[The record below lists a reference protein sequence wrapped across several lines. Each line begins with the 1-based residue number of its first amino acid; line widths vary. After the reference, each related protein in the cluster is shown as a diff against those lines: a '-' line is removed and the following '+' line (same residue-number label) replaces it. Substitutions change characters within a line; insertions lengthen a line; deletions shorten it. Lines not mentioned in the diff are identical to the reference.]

1 MIFSEKPGISFL
13 YMDTH
18 SQQSRRN
25 DDFLSFHSISFSLR
39 LHKFYLATFRRDFT
53 VGVGETWKIPSETY
67 KTIHIRPLDM
77 SVRLD
82 IFTDK
87 VTYLSL
93 SEQSKYLYIL
103 EDGTLNSEN
112 SLFLHHR
119 NTFLIEYIC
128 LLFLSY
134 LKAT

>member
-1 MIFSEKPGISFL
+1 MIFSEKPVISFL

-39 LHKFYLATFRRDFT
+39 LHKFYLATFHRDFT
-53 VGVGETWKIPSETY
+53 VGVGETKKIRLKHIIPS
-67 KTIHIRPLDM
+67 IFQPLDM

-87 VTYLSL
+87 VTYLSS
-93 SEQSKYLYIL
+93 SEQYKYLYIL
-103 EDGTLNSEN
+103 EDGTLNSVN
-112 SLFLHHR
+112 SLFLDHR
-119 NTFLIEYIC
+119 NMYLIEYIC

>member
-53 VGVGETWKIPSETY
+53 VGVGETKKIPFETY
-67 KTIHIRPLDM
+67 NSIYISTAGY
-77 SVRLD
+77 VRT
-82 IFTDK
+82 TDK
-87 VTYLSL
+87 VTYLSS
-93 SEQSKYLYIL
+93 SEQYKYLYIL
-103 EDGTLNSEN
+103 EDGTLNSVN
-112 SLFLHHR
+112 SLFLDHR
-119 NTFLIEYIC
+119 NMYLIEYIC

>member
-53 VGVGETWKIPSETY
+53 VGVGEPQKFYLKHMIPS
-67 KTIHIRPLDM
+67 IFQALGM
-77 SVRLD
+77 SARLD
-82 IFTDK
+82 IYLQG
-87 VTYLSL
+87 YLSV
-93 SEQSKYLYIL
+93 IIR
-103 EDGTLNSEN
+103 T
-112 SLFLHHR
+112 
-119 NTFLIEYIC
+119 I
-128 LLFLSY
+128 
-134 LKAT
+134 

>member
-39 LHKFYLATFRRDFT
+39 LHKFYLATFHRDFT
-53 VGVGETWKIPSETY
+53 VGVGETKKIRL
-67 KTIHIRPLDM
+67 KHIIPFIFQPLDM
-77 SVRLD
+77 SVRL
-82 IFTDK
+82 TDK
-87 VTYLSL
+87 VTYLSS
-93 SEQSKYLYIL
+93 SEQYKYLYIL
-103 EDGTLNSEN
+103 EDDTLNSVN
-112 SLFLHHR
+112 SLFLDHR
-119 NTFLIEYIC
+119 NMYLIEYIC

>member
-1 MIFSEKPGISFL
+1 MIFSEKPVISFL

-39 LHKFYLATFRRDFT
+39 LHKFYLATFRTDFT
-53 VGVGETWKIPSETY
+53 VGVGETKKFRLKHIIPF
-67 KTIHIRPLDM
+67 IFQPLDM
-77 SVRLD
+77 SVRL
-82 IFTDK
+82 TDK
-87 VTYLSL
+87 VTYLSS
-93 SEQSKYLYIL
+93 SEQYKYLYIL
-103 EDGTLNSEN
+103 EDGTLNSVN
-112 SLFLHHR
+112 SLFLDHR
-119 NTFLIEYIC
+119 NMYLIEYIC

>member
-53 VGVGETWKIPSETY
+53 VGVGEPQKFYLKHIIPS
-67 KTIHIRPLDM
+67 IFQALGM

-82 IFTDK
+82 IFTHK
-87 VTYLSL
+87 VTYLSS
-93 SEQSKYLYIL
+93 SEQYK
-103 EDGTLNSEN
+103 
-112 SLFLHHR
+112 
-119 NTFLIEYIC
+119 
-128 LLFLSY
+128 
-134 LKAT
+134 

>member
-1 MIFSEKPGISFL
+1 MIFSEKPVISFL

-53 VGVGETWKIPSETY
+53 VGVGETKKFRLKHIIPF
-67 KTIHIRPLDM
+67 IFQPLDM
-77 SVRLD
+77 SVRL
-82 IFTDK
+82 TDK
-87 VTYLSL
+87 VTYLSS
-93 SEQSKYLYIL
+93 SEQYKYLYIL
-103 EDGTLNSEN
+103 EDGTLNSVN
-112 SLFLHHR
+112 SLFLDHR
-119 NTFLIEYIC
+119 NMYLIEYIC